1 MAKQAHLQAI
11 LSAVDRLS
19 PTLAKIGVS
28 TTRTKAVLE
37 SLNGVNF
44 TALRGRMKMVSKS
57 VLDVGSAGRNAAEK
71 MLPLAGLG
79 ALSFAGLG
87 VGFVGAARGAMA
99 YSAGI
104 QDASDITGVAFEKLQ
119 QLQGAFRLGGVEA
132 EAANEAIVKF
142 NKGIAEGAAGK
153 DKSFAALMTRLR
165 IPLRNAKGEIRSF
178 TEVLPEF
185 ADAIEKNQNPAVRT
199 RMLMEVFG
207 KSGAKLT
214 PVLKDGAAALLELME
229 AQKSMGKVLSEQAG
243 GALDKLDENVEEL
256 GVQYRVLSGEIL
268 GVAAPAVLKLVT
280 TLQTWLAANRQIIQQ
295 RLGDVIQ
302 RVAAAFTGWIESGGF
317 ERLTA
322 GIGRAWTALSSFV
335 DRMGGLG
342 NVFAAFGVLLLAGP
356 VASLVAL
363 GGALARLG
371 LVLLPLAAQGV
382 GLLLAPL
389 SALFGAL
396 RAGQVV
402 LFRMSLTLG
411 QLAIAAAPFLLAAA
425 AIAGAAYLIYRNW
438 DTVGPLFASVWQRIQ
453 GAAMVAFN
461 VLRFIFSWSPLGI
474 VVNNWEA
481 VTAWLGTFWQRLQGV
496 AASGVALVQGL
507 LEQWK
512 PLDRIRAAWE
522 PVLGFLGE
530 VWDRIDRIVGP
541 GLRMLGSA
549 AGSVGKFFGD
559 RFGAQADATA
569 YGPRFGGP
577 APAVATLPPMAM
589 PRLGDSPSNAA
600 LARLLAPVRAQV
612 SAQDSLL
619 ARPAER
625 LDSPGRSVVDTT
637 PLMRAGAMQTS
648 PRVQGELKVRFIDAP
663 PGLRVDPGTTNTPG
677 LGFNPDVGYR
687 SMGGF

>member
-44 TALRGRMKMVSKS
+44 TALRGRMKMISKS
-57 VLDVGSAGRNAAEK
+57 VTDVGSAGRNAAEK

-119 QLQGAFRLGGVEA
+119 QLQGAFRIGGVEA

-142 NKGIAEGAAGK
+142 NKGMAEGAAGK
-153 DKSFAALMTRLR
+153 DKGFAALMTRLR

-178 TEVLPEF
+178 TDVLPEF
-185 ADAIEKNQNPAVRT
+185 ADGIEKNQNPAVRT
-199 RMLMEVFG
+199 RMLMEAFG
-207 KSGAKLT
+207 KTGAKLT
-214 PVLKDGAAALLELME
+214 PVLKDGGKALLELME
-229 AQKSMGKVLSEQAG
+229 AQKAMGKVLSEQAG

-268 GVAAPAVLKLVT
+268 GVAAPAVLKLVQT
-280 TLQTWLAANRQIIQQ
+280 MQTWVATNRQVIQQ

-322 GIGRAWTALSSFV
+322 SIGQAWAALGTFV

-342 NVFAAFGVLLLAGP
+342 NVFAALGVLMLAGP

-363 GGALARLG
+363 GGALGRLG
-371 LVLLPLAAQGV
+371 LVLLPLAVKGV

-389 SALFGAL
+389 SALFGVL
-396 RAGQVV
+396 RTGQFV
-402 LFRMSLTLG
+402 LLGMSVTLG
-411 QLAIAAAPFLLAAA
+411 QMALAAAPFLLAAA

-438 DTVGPLFASVWQRIQ
+438 DTVGPYFASLWERVK
-453 GAAMVAFN
+453 GVAMIAFN

-474 VVNNWEA
+474 VANNWGA
-481 VTAWLGTFWQRLQGV
+481 VTEWLGAFWERLKGV
-496 AASGVALVQGL
+496 AVSGVALVQGL
-507 LEQWK
+507 LDQWK
-512 PLDRIRAAWE
+512 PLDRIRTVWE
-522 PVLGFLGE
+522 PVIGFLSDI
-530 VWDRIDRIVGP
+530 WQRIDRIVGP
-541 GLRMLGSA
+541 GLRMLSSA
-549 AGSVGKFFGD
+549 AGAVGSFFGSK
-559 RFGAQADATA
+559 FGAQADASS
-569 YGPRFGGP
+569 YGPRFDGPSGGP
-577 APAVATLPPMAM
+577 TAP
-589 PRLGDSPSNAA
+589 GFPS
-600 LARLLAPVRAQV
+600 LARAGGGAGFAGR
-612 SAQDSLL
+612 S
-619 ARPAER
+619 PAE
-625 LDSPGRSVVDTT
+625 PT
-637 PLMRAGAMQTS
+637 PLMRAGGMQTS

-663 PGLRVDPGTTNTPG
+663 PGMRVDPGTTNTPG

-687 SMGGF
+687 SLGSF